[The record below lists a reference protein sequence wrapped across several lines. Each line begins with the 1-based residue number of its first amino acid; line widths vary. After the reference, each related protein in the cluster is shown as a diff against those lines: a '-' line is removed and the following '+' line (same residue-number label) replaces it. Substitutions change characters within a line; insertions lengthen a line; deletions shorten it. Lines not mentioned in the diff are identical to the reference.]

1 MNDASQHPDGG
12 GLPPINKCHS
22 AWRVPRECQK
32 GLLPWKWTH
41 SGAAAPPAHG
51 SWMRRGAPR
60 EGGGGETGTNNACT
74 LEEGPSQ
81 NESAVGHS
89 GAGTPSCQA
98 AVAQPR
104 GISLVFCSGG
114 KPSKS
119 PTVARWDL
127 PPQLTGP
134 SVFIWILME
143 EFKRYFRCFSQSGV
157 SGRSGG
163 AGGACAARPIPA
175 RRVGRV
181 MHSASVERGGRG
193 GGLERLLIF
202 I

>member
-1 MNDASQHPDGG
+1 MPKRAVAMGMDA
-12 GLPPINKCHS
+12 
-22 AWRVPRECQK
+22 
-32 GLLPWKWTH
+32 
-41 SGAAAPPAHG
+41 SGAASPPAHG

-98 AVAQPR
+98 AVAQPG
-104 GISLVFCSGG
+104 GISLVFRSGG
-114 KPSKS
+114 KPGKS

-143 EFKRYFRCFSQSGV
+143 EFKRYFRCFSLSGV
-157 SGRSGG
+157 SGRGGG
-163 AGGACAARPIPA
+163 AGGVCTERPIPA
-175 RRVGRV
+175 RRVGRA
-181 MHSASVERGGRG
+181 MHSASVQRE

>member
-1 MNDASQHPDGG
+1 MNDTSQHSDGG
-12 GLPPINKCHS
+12 GLPPIISAIRLGMCHGNAKKDCCHGNGRIWS
-22 AWRVPRECQK
+22 RFP
-32 GLLPWKWTH
+32 
-41 SGAAAPPAHG
+41 PPAHG

-98 AVAQPR
+98 AVAQPG

-163 AGGACAARPIPA
+163 AGGVCAARPVPA
-175 RRVGRV
+175 RRIGRV
-181 MHSASVERGGRG
+181 MHSASAERE
-193 GGLERLLIF
+193 GGLERILIF